1 MILTSNILNSL
12 QKWDGV
18 SRDFKAK
25 IISRPENYY
34 RIAGYRDYHDVFHVI
49 VYDDSDGFET
59 ESRRGMSVE
68 YREIDVIDEG
78 VKGVFD
84 FSCNSI
90 GFKHNFITIF
100 NDVLKAA
107 ETSKNLKKSTKQVIE
122 KWFYFLQ
129 LPRKEELNFAQILGL
144 TGELLSL
151 ENFMQLTQNM
161 SLCLDSWVGPL
172 KARRDFIFK
181 KIEIEVKTSAKQQGH
196 VHKINGIDQLEQT
209 EEKNIFLYSWNILR
223 DYSENAYSINNVISR
238 IVNIMENEGSLNEN
252 FFDKLYESGYDIR
265 DKNIYDNIRLRTIN
279 NFIAPVDEK
288 FPAITRNS
296 FVSSLNNR
304 IVRIDYE
311 IDING
316 IKTIDLK
323 QLFYEV

>member
-49 VYDDSDGFET
+49 VYDDSGGFET

-107 ETSKNLKKSTKQVIE
+107 ETSKNLKKSTK
-122 KWFYFLQ
+122 
-129 LPRKEELNFAQILGL
+129 
-144 TGELLSL
+144 
-151 ENFMQLTQNM
+151 
-161 SLCLDSWVGPL
+161 
-172 KARRDFIFK
+172 
-181 KIEIEVKTSAKQQGH
+181 
-196 VHKINGIDQLEQT
+196 
-209 EEKNIFLYSWNILR
+209 
-223 DYSENAYSINNVISR
+223 
-238 IVNIMENEGSLNEN
+238 
-252 FFDKLYESGYDIR
+252 
-265 DKNIYDNIRLRTIN
+265 
-279 NFIAPVDEK
+279 
-288 FPAITRNS
+288 
-296 FVSSLNNR
+296 
-304 IVRIDYE
+304 
-311 IDING
+311 
-316 IKTIDLK
+316 
-323 QLFYEV
+323 